1 MIPFAIRLS
10 NNAKAEFAKLPSDVQ
25 QRIIY
30 KLTFA
35 QANPFRFFSRLK
47 SRPDYK
53 LRVGDYR
60 VIVDIKQTERIIDV
74 NRIGHRRNVYKD

>member
-10 NNAKAEFAKLPSDVQ
+10 VNAKAEFAKLPNDIQ
-25 QRIIY
+25 QRIFH
-30 KLTFA
+30 KLTVA

-60 VIVDIKQTERIIDV
+60 VIADIKQIERIIDI